1 MKLLRIKSKSIK
13 QSQYV
18 RYSWMVE
25 VTGIPT
31 LKNENVADHI
41 NRLSDI
47 AKIDNFMQ
55 EQIDIAHRTSKK
67 ADAPI
72 IFLFNKKK
80 YRKNIRQHRKLKNI
94 TATSF

>member
-31 LKNENVADHI
+31 LKNENVFD
-41 NRLSDI
+41 RLSDI